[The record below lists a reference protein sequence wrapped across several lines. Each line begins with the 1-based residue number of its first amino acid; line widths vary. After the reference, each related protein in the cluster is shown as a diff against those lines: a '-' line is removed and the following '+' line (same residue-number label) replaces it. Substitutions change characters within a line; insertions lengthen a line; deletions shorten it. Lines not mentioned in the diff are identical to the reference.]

1 MDKDFIGSSG
11 DNVMDSTAC
20 LEYCE
25 IPMNVNRD
33 SVAMTQ
39 HDSDSSDKSEIRVEK
54 ILSVRRQLG
63 EGRYYVAEK
72 LDVVVDRI
80 LEELLQHS

>member
-1 MDKDFIGSSG
+1 
-11 DNVMDSTAC
+11 MDSIAC

-25 IPMNVNRD
+25 IEH
-33 SVAMTQ
+33 SVAPAQ

-63 EGRYYVAEK
+63 EGRYYVADT

-80 LEELLQHS
+80 LEELLQNS